1 MNKRYEYK
9 GMIYCEYDL
18 SYEIDNYGGDLYDL
32 YWSLKESRDVDEIT
46 HYYVSYEYG
55 DCEYYEDYKELIKE
69 EYEKL
74 GIEVVEDYE

>member
-9 GMIYCEYDL
+9 GMIYCEDDL
-18 SYEIDNYGGDLYDL
+18 SNEIDNYGGDLYDL
-32 YWSLKESRDVDEIT
+32 YWSLKESREVDEIT
-46 HYYVSYEYG
+46 YYYVSYEYG

>member
-18 SYEIDNYGGDLYDL
+18 SDEIDNYGGDLYDL
-32 YWSLKESRDVDEIT
+32 YWSLKESREVYEIT

-74 GIEVVEDYE
+74 GIEKLKAYE